1 MDNPRPQL
9 TSRLFTGKLAQ
20 VVFIDA
26 HVGDANN
33 LVVNFP
39 VGACRGVFPVGKVF
53 ASSKVAFAQLLA
65 SFSTVPAIAP
75 DFTSAVASGRAS
87 TPNTGMLL
95 LLCAFSASTAPIA
108 MASLL
113 AITTSILL
121 AFGPESGRP
130 FCLSLG
136 GIPHRGIQLQL
147 LGLQTFIIQLF
158 NNVSGTRFRIRMA
171 RLAFQQNV
179 LDLTVFIQ
187 IPVRVGFPVL
197 GDQIALNNP
206 GLFESVPT

>member
-9 TSRLFTGKLAQ
+9 TSRLFAGKLAQ

-53 ASSKVAFAQLLA
+53 RQLEGRFRPRLLA

-75 DFTSAVASGRAS
+75 DFTSARASGRAS

-121 AFGPESGRP
+121 AFGPESRGVHFVFRPGRYP
-130 FCLSLG
+130 TSRYPAAAAG
-136 GIPHRGIQLQL
+136 
-147 LGLQTFIIQLF
+147 
-158 NNVSGTRFRIRMA
+158 SS
-171 RLAFQQNV
+171 
-179 LDLTVFIQ
+179 DLYHS
-187 IPVRVGFPVL
+187 
-197 GDQIALNNP
+197 AL
-206 GLFESVPT
+206 